1 MKVFIS
7 GSVEEDIDE
16 KYISES
22 KKYAVILSN
31 NYDLVFS
38 GTAKGI
44 FKGVYEVFKNNNKEI
59 YAIAPK
65 LFKDDLNDIES
76 NNKIIVDDEREQ
88 YKYFVDSDLI
98 VVLPGGFGTLSE
110 LFYIINNK
118 RNDLIKADVILVNI
132 NGYYDDVINLLEKV
146 YKAKFSKQ
154 KGIIKVIN
162 NPSELEEL
170 I

>member
-76 NNKIIVDDEREQ
+76 NNKIIVEDEREQ

-146 YKAKFSKQ
+146 YKEKFSKQ

>member
-76 NNKIIVDDEREQ
+76 NNKIIVEDEREQ
-88 YKYFVDSDLI
+88 YKYFIDSDLI

-146 YKAKFSKQ
+146 YKEKFSKQ